1 MAMKKGLGRGLDAL
15 FESYK
20 EETENTEEALSEAEK
35 NQIQEIRINDI
46 DPNPYQPRK
55 QFNEEGIRELAESIR
70 SHGVVQ
76 PIIVKKSGFRYQ
88 IIAGERRWRAAREAE
103 LMTIP
108 AMVMDLTEEEIIEI
122 GLIENL
128 QREDLN
134 PIEEAQGIQQLMDRM
149 NLTQEEAA
157 KRLGRSRP
165 AVANALR
172 LLHLSDRIQKYLSE
186 KRITT
191 GHARA
196 LLSVEDKK
204 LREEV
209 ARMIIEKDLN
219 VRDTEKIIQNINKQ
233 KKTRKNGKEKPSYIM
248 EIENGLEESLGTKVQ
263 IRPGAKKGI
272 IEIEY
277 YSNEDLERI
286 INRVS
291 YQQ

>member
-20 EETENTEEALSEAEK
+20 EETENADEALSEQEK
-35 NQIQEIRINDI
+35 KQIQEIRINDI
-46 DPNPYQPRK
+46 DPNPNQPRR
-55 QFNEEGIRELAESIR
+55 QFDEEGIQELAESIR

-88 IIAGERRWRAAREAE
+88 IVAGERRWRAAREAGSI
-103 LMTIP
+103 TIP
-108 AMVMDLTEEEIIEI
+108 AMVMNLTEEKVIEI

>member
-20 EETENTEEALSEAEK
+20 EETENADEALSEQEK
-35 NQIQEIRINDI
+35 KQIQEIRINDI
-46 DPNPYQPRK
+46 DPNPNQPRR
-55 QFNEEGIRELAESIR
+55 QFDEEGIQELAESIR

-88 IIAGERRWRAAREAE
+88 IVAGERRWRAAREAGSI
-103 LMTIP
+103 TIP
-108 AMVMDLTEEEIIEI
+108 AMVMNLTEEKVIEI

-134 PIEEAQGIQQLMDRM
+134 PIEEAQGIQQLVDRM
-149 NLTQEEAA
+149 DLTQEEAA

-172 LLHLSDRIQKYLSE
+172 LLHLSDRIQRYLSD

-196 LLSVEDKK
+196 LLSIEDKK
-204 LREEV
+204 LREQV
-209 ARMIIEKDLN
+209 AGMIIEKGLN
-219 VRDTEKIIQNINKQ
+219 VRDTEKIIQNLD
-233 KKTRKNGKEKPSYIM
+233 KKKKARKNAREKPSYIM

-263 IRPGAKKGI
+263 IRPGTKKGI

>member
-272 IEIEY
+272 IQIEY